1 MRILLVEDEEDL
13 GLAMKQVLVSEK
25 YVVDWVLD
33 GGQAWLYLENQWT
46 DYTVAIIDWLLPG
59 MSGLELCQKLRSHQ
73 NPLPIL
79 MLTALGQ
86 PENRVAGLDAGAD
99 DYLVKPF
106 VMAELLARLRALQRR
121 SPQLQPQNLTVGA
134 FTLDYAN
141 NALGVGGCAPAIPL
155 TVKEFQILAYLMQNP
170 NRILSGSKIRHQLW
184 DLDEEPISNVVAA
197 QMRLLRRKLASYNC
211 ECPIETVPGQGYR
224 FVAPVEAADSSIVS
238 PVESADSSIAS
249 TIEAVADSSIAPS
262 VETS

>member
-1 MRILLVEDEEDL
+1 MRILLVEDEADL
-13 GLAMKQVLVSEK
+13 GLAIKQVLVSEK

-33 GGQAWLYLENQWT
+33 GAQAWLYLESQWT
-46 DYTVAIIDWLLPG
+46 DYSVAIVDWLLPEL
-59 MSGLELCQKLRSHQ
+59 SGLELCQRLRLHQ
-73 NPLPIL
+73 NPLPVL

-106 VMAELLARLRALQRR
+106 VMEELLARLRALQRR
-121 SPQLQPQNLTVGA
+121 SPQLQPQNLTIGR

-141 NALGVGGCAPAIPL
+141 NALSINALSLMGTQPSQTIPL

-170 NRILSGSKIRHQLW
+170 DRIVSGSKIRHQLW
-184 DLDEEPISNVVAA
+184 DLEEEPISNVVAA

-211 ECPIETVPGQGYR
+211 ACPIETIPGQGYR
-224 FVAPVEAADSSIVS
+224 FNTAL
-238 PVESADSSIAS
+238 
-249 TIEAVADSSIAPS
+249 
-262 VETS
+262 